1 MLSNLLSLAPLL
13 AQAAE
18 ESGPRGY
25 TISWALVLL
34 SVILGLV
41 VALRPAKRETVV
53 RKPKAD

>member
-18 ESGPRGY
+18 EGPRGY

-41 VALRPAKRETVV
+41 VALRPAKRETTV